1 MATTTS
7 PASAVIGGDPGTVI
21 AQNLIQTAAHC
32 ADGNTDSYAVY
43 TQTQLQHNSVSIV
56 IPAPPTTRRP
66 TTSTA

>member
-1 MATTTS
+1 MCS
-7 PASAVIGGDPGTVI
+7 GTVI

-32 ADGNTDSYAVY
+32 ADGNADSYAVY
-43 TQTQLQHNSVSIV
+43 TQKQLQHNSVSIV